1 LLEPILATSLFSF
14 SFILSSLSPELKE
27 DKMKEK
33 LNKEVAKI
41 GSSNVDHG
49 NLNAIEAVSMSIVAI
64 LAITAGTIYGGMLF

>member
-1 LLEPILATSLFSF
+1 
-14 SFILSSLSPELKE
+14 
-27 DKMKEK
+27 MKEK